1 LNEIALKKEEIL
13 LNYLCN
19 DLVDSPDTSVA
30 RCKQQKGLEVFK
42 ETMLL
47 HTVKSMQD
55 NEFQKI
61 YQNSFSR
68 CRSRFDEYSR
78 VSLTSKECK

>member
-1 LNEIALKKEEIL
+1 MNTIAVEMERRL
-13 LNYLCN
+13 LDGYLCN

-30 RCKQQKGLEVFK
+30 RAKQMKGIETFK
-42 ETMLL
+42 ETMRL
-47 HTVKSMQD
+47 HTVKTMQD

-61 YQNSFSR
+61 YVNSFSR

-78 VSLTSKECK
+78 VDLT